1 MAAIL
6 VLHSVFCSPEVNNGT
21 AAVSTSLRPRQ
32 SFQHL
37 VGQFV
42 VVVDVVAAVVLLLL
56 ICLIDNNLTN
66 ERCKESRHLF
76 TQLFLRSSLDYLA
89 NNSTTKGHEK

>member
-42 VVVDVVAAVVLLLL
+42 VVDVVAAVVAVVVLLLL
-56 ICLIDNNLTN
+56 ICLIDNNLTI
-66 ERCKESRHLF
+66 ETLVHTIIFTILSRLF
-76 TQLFLRSSLDYLA
+76 R
-89 NNSTTKGHEK
+89 